1 MISLKVLGK
10 AGGRGRQGPSASA
23 RLIGSLCQS
32 PPRKFWLGL
41 LLALI
46 IWPLTILAAGAAEP
60 PPTLDLKEA
69 LRLAWKANPTLQV
82 SRLQEMIA
90 AEDVV
95 RARSGFLPQVKAEAS
110 QTIYDDPTKTRMPG
124 GSAAGGADTLQ
135 MTNRNFWSSKVYVDQ
150 TIFDFWATPSRY
162 QASVQGKQASIL
174 DTAQTRDNI
183 FLNVCQGYF
192 RTLRAQKMVVVA
204 EQEVVDLKAHLK
216 IARDQFEFG
225 VNTYNDVLQAEVSL
239 ADAEQRLIIA
249 NTDVIDIRSAFN
261 KVLMLP
267 ISAATVL
274 KEEKLVQPAQEL
286 DQATQ
291 VALKRRSDL
300 KASQDRIKQQEWVV
314 TQTRAGY
321 FPRIY
326 AQGGHTWQQ
335 NSVWVHDSQYF
346 GIFGLQWTLFNGL
359 DTKAQ
364 VAQAKDKVG
373 QLLEQ
378 HKDLNQQVQ
387 LDVQTAL
394 LKVRETADRIRVT
407 EKAVTQGEE
416 NLRLNEER
424 YKEQVG
430 TATDVIDAQTLLT
443 KTRVNYYTALYDH
456 QMAKAQMLWAM
467 GAINELF
474 AQENAANAR

>member
-1 MISLKVLGK
+1 MMSIKVLGK
-10 AGGRGRQGPSASA
+10 ISKRGESGPRASA
-23 RLIGSLCQS
+23 PPACKPWRRLL
-32 PPRKFWLGL
+32 LGL
-41 LLALI
+41 I
-46 IWPLTILAAGAAEP
+46 MWSLTIISGGAAEP

-69 LRLAWKANPTLQV
+69 LRLAWKANPNLQV
-82 SRLQEMIA
+82 SRLQELIA
-90 AEDVV
+90 GEDVV
-95 RARSGFLPQVKAEAS
+95 RARSGFLPQLKAEVS
-110 QTIYDDPTKTRMPG
+110 QTIYDDPIKARIPG
-124 GSAAGGADTLQ
+124 GSAAGGADALR

-192 RTLRAQKMVVVA
+192 RTLRSQKMVVVA
-204 EQEVVDLKAHLK
+204 EQEVVDLTAHLK

-249 NTDVIDIRSAFN
+249 NTDVIDIRSALN

-267 ISAATVL
+267 VSAPTVL
-274 KEEKLVQPAQEL
+274 KEENLVQPAQEL
-286 DQATQ
+286 DRATQ

-300 KASQDRIKQQEWVV
+300 KASQDRIKQQEWTV

-326 AQGGHTWQQ
+326 AQAGHTWQQ
-335 NSVWVHDSQYF
+335 NSTWVHDSQYF
-346 GIFGLQWTLFNGL
+346 GIFGMQWTIFSGL

-364 VAQAKDKVG
+364 VAQARDKVG

-378 HKDLNQQVQ
+378 HKDLDQQVR

-394 LKVRETADRIRVT
+394 LRVKETADRIRVT

-467 GAINELF
+467 GGINELF
-474 AQENAANAR
+474 AKENAANAR